1 MQVLHTHTS
10 AHTYTYT
17 CKRTCT
23 CTRTCTHTRTHTH
36 TSTHTHLHTSIHA
49 HTHRHTHTHTLTL
62 TRSHTA
68 RLMAFRLTVAS
79 SSVWPPLRNMMPGIA
94 AGTTL
99 YAGKGTTLYTWYHPI
114 CRKKVPFTSN
124 TPFQCTYQL
133 YQHTQ
138 TRTQVQRIPVHI
150 TTYIHRLST
159 PAHITT
165 HVHMSSAF
173 PVHNTIHD
181 TGLTH
186 QRTVTM
192 VWRSITVCHS
202 LLAFQTLINTHTH
215 KQTHKHAHTHK
226 HTLQHTHTH
235 AHTQTNTHTS
245 THIHAQT
252 HTAAYT
258 HAHTH
263 THAQTHTAAHTHC
276 STPTQRMACRLSH
289 SAGLFSTYNSTK
301 MHKLLHTPAQS
312 DDSMASYVLGGGLAR
327 RAGGAWDDHLGLE

>member
-1 MQVLHTHTS
+1 
-10 AHTYTYT
+10 
-17 CKRTCT
+17 
-23 CTRTCTHTRTHTH
+23 
-36 TSTHTHLHTSIHA
+36 
-49 HTHRHTHTHTLTL
+49 
-62 TRSHTA
+62 
-68 RLMAFRLTVAS
+68 
-79 SSVWPPLRNMMPGIA
+79 MPGIA

-226 HTLQHTHTH
+226 HTLQHTHTAAH
-235 AHTQTNTHTS
+235 PRNAWRAVFHTQLASSAHITAQRCTSCCTHLRKAMTVWRAMS
-245 THIHAQT
+245 WGEALPEGQVVPGMTIWGLSREPSK
-252 HTAAYT
+252 YT
-258 HAHTH
+258 
-263 THAQTHTAAHTHC
+263 
-276 STPTQRMACRLSH
+276 P
-289 SAGLFSTYNSTK
+289 
-301 MHKLLHTPAQS
+301 
-312 DDSMASYVLGGGLAR
+312 
-327 RAGGAWDDHLGLE
+327 